1 MYGDSFL
8 LFSSLILF
16 LSLSFFLLSFA
27 SHGTHTQ
34 SFSSYDTYALLSP
47 SIFRSHFPT
56 FYLSLCLLD
65 LTPPHLTQPKRATV
79 THFHPFNS
87 SSLLIV
93 IILTSLT
100 IGTWTLYSRSWR
112 VHFSRTVAMKFNC
125 FFLMPFLD
133 DFPTY
138 LVLTATLLLYRSD
151 DFVHFYI

>member
-16 LSLSFFLLSFA
+16 LSLSFFLLSFT

-93 IILTSLT
+93 IIVTILTSLT

-138 LVLTATLLLYRSD
+138 LVRDGNFTALPK
-151 DFVHFYI
+151 